1 MRVFIKK
8 TPSSPAD
15 VLADFEGRSNLLESE
30 TENSYYCVEPTEFE
44 IDRGIIRGVLWG
56 PRKGSNGKFDT
67 CDTGVKIMPVKQRKG
82 NGPDRDVGYV
92 NHTRQVDFT
101 NEGSYHNTGYRVAKY
116 QFSRTSPNGN
126 NYSSVD
132 LVLMRLAEIYL
143 MRAEAKLR
151 NGDSGGA
158 LTDVN
163 IVRSSRNA
171 RPAQTPAALTSLNLE
186 SMYRERGFELYWE
199 GFRRTDQIRFGEI

>member
-1 MRVFIKK
+1 M
-8 TPSSPAD
+8 
-15 VLADFEGRSNLLESE
+15 ADFEGRSNLLDSE
-30 TENSYYCVEPTEFE
+30 TENSYYCVEPNDFE

-56 PRKGSNGKFDT
+56 PRKGSDGKFEA
-67 CDTGVKIMPVKQRKG
+67 CDSGVKIMPVKQRKG

-92 NHTRQVDFT
+92 NHTKMVDFT
-101 NEGSYHNTGYRVAKY
+101 NEGSYHNTGYRVSKY

-126 NYSSVD
+126 NFSSVD

-151 NGDSGGA
+151 SGDSAAA

-163 IVRSSRNA
+163 TVRASRNA
-171 RPAQTPAALTSLNLE
+171 RPSQTPAPLSSVDLE
-186 SMYRERGFELYWE
+186 SIYR
-199 GFRRTDQIRFGEI
+199 